1 MSQDKNQKSE
11 QPKKTPMPE
20 ELRKSMN
27 AAVKRAIERIK
38 SGERK

>member
-1 MSQDKNQKSE
+1 MEQEKNDNNE
-11 QPKKTPMPE
+11 QPSKIPMPE